1 MELLTVKEVSKILK
15 INVSDTYKLIKK
27 GHIQALKLGSFKVTS
42 VEIERFIKSASG
54 LDFSDLDNVKPLE
67 I

>member
-42 VEIERFIKSASG
+42 VEIEMYCVIF
-54 LDFSDLDNVKPLE
+54 
-67 I
+67 

>member
-42 VEIERFIKSASG
+42 VEIEIAEG
-54 LDFSDLDNVKPLE
+54 DFHLGDFFMF
-67 I
+67 